1 MTNNEFRMPK
11 EYNQYVGNAI
21 ETFDVIAEYPIKAM
35 SAVLDYSYVSEKDI
49 EVPKGWHWLYFLETP
64 LQNELGSDGHKRR
77 EGFIPPITLPRRMY
91 AGGSLTFLGSMNLGD
106 KIKKISTIKN
116 IESKVGSTGNL
127 VFLTLE
133 HSYFKGD
140 EKLLVEIQNLVFR
153 EEQKS
158 TTNSKKIKSASEKF
172 YYEKSWTPTPEMLF
186 RYSSLTFNTHRI
198 HYDYP
203 YATQVEGY
211 KNIVVH
217 GPLLTTLILDLIND
231 IEKGEGKKLSSL
243 SYRINSPVFV
253 GGNIQVQ
260 GIKDGEEFKF
270 WIKDSIGKKAFSS
283 TAIFKG

>member
-1 MTNNEFRMPK
+1 MINNELKMLK
-11 EYNQYVGNAI
+11 EYSQYVGNSL
-21 ETFDVIAEYPIKAM
+21 ETFDIISEYPIKAM

-64 LQNELGSDGHKRR
+64 LQNELGLDGHKRR

-91 AGGSLTFLGSMNLGD
+91 AGGSLTFLGPMNLGD

-140 EKLLVEIQNLVFR
+140 KKLLVEIQNLVFR
-153 EEQKS
+153 EEQK
-158 TTNSKKIKSASEKF
+158 TTTSSIKIKSISEKF
-172 YYEKSWTPTPEMLF
+172 YYKKSWTPTPEMLF

-231 IEKGEGKKLSSL
+231 IEKGEGKKLLSL
-243 SYRINSPVFV
+243 SYRINSPISV

-260 GIKDGEEFKF
+260 GIKNGEKFKF
-270 WIKDSIGKKAFSS
+270 WIKDSTGKKAFSS

>member
-1 MTNNEFRMPK
+1 
-11 EYNQYVGNAI
+11 
-21 ETFDVIAEYPIKAM
+21 
-35 SAVLDYSYVSEKDI
+35 
-49 EVPKGWHWLYFLETP
+49 
-64 LQNELGSDGHKRR
+64 
-77 EGFIPPITLPRRMY
+77 
-91 AGGSLTFLGSMNLGD
+91 
-106 KIKKISTIKN
+106 
-116 IESKVGSTGNL
+116 
-127 VFLTLE
+127 
-133 HSYFKGD
+133 
-140 EKLLVEIQNLVFR
+140 
-153 EEQKS
+153 
-158 TTNSKKIKSASEKF
+158 
-172 YYEKSWTPTPEMLF
+172 MLF

-243 SYRINSPVFV
+243 SYRVNSPIFV

-283 TAIFKG
+283 TAIFKD